1 MSAPTLRPP
10 GARRRWIV
18 VSRPLL
24 ALLALLAA
32 PLAAEADVEPLSLA
46 AALRLAAERHP
57 LLVEQAAAVA
67 AAEGE
72 LLAART
78 LPHNPVLEVE
88 RASRDEA
95 GERSKDREIAL
106 AQELELGGQRRQR
119 IASAT
124 ARLEAAHAERER
136 AGQELAAEVATAF
149 VDALAARELAALA
162 HLEQELAGAL
172 FVFAERRL
180 EAGAGTLVERNV
192 ARAAAGRAEWAHALA
207 AAEEAAARI
216 ALAALIGVPAA
227 ELPPLAGALPAAWP
241 PPPPAAELEAAAL
254 AGRPDFVAQ
263 RAELEAAAARLRLER
278 AAAVPNLVVGVARGR
293 EADREDLDTVRAGIA
308 IPLFQRNQG
317 AIAVARAEAE
327 AERARLFGT
336 ELTVRREVA
345 AAAARAEATAR
356 ALGLLQHAVAGSLG
370 ENLDLVRKGLAAGKL
385 RASEVLVMRQELVA
399 SHRDLIAAAADAWR
413 AQIALALALGAATP
427 PLPDPTT
434 PTLEAVR

>member
-1 MSAPTLRPP
+1 M
-10 GARRRWIV
+10 
-18 VSRPLL
+18 SRPLL

-32 PLAAEADVEPLSLA
+32 PLAAAADVEPLSLT

-106 AQELELGGQRRQR
+106 EQELELGGQRRQR

-124 ARLEAAHAERER
+124 ARLEAAHARRAR

-149 VDALAARELAALA
+149 VDALAARELTALA

-172 FVFAERRL
+172 LVFADRRL

-216 ALAALIGVPAA
+216 ELAALIGVPAA
-227 ELPPLAGALPAAWP
+227 ELPPLAGALPAGWP
-241 PPPPAAELEAAAL
+241 PPP
-254 AGRPDFVAQ
+254 
-263 RAELEAAAARLRLER
+263 
-278 AAAVPNLVVGVARGR
+278 
-293 EADREDLDTVRAGIA
+293 
-308 IPLFQRNQG
+308 
-317 AIAVARAEAE
+317 
-327 AERARLFGT
+327 
-336 ELTVRREVA
+336 
-345 AAAARAEATAR
+345 
-356 ALGLLQHAVAGSLG
+356 
-370 ENLDLVRKGLAAGKL
+370 
-385 RASEVLVMRQELVA
+385 
-399 SHRDLIAAAADAWR
+399 
-413 AQIALALALGAATP
+413 
-427 PLPDPTT
+427 
-434 PTLEAVR
+434 